1 MNPLMDLQAL
11 SQQVHQRLLDFYGQ
25 PTWRN
30 PLPPVD
36 ELISTILSQ
45 NTNDTNRDRAFE
57 LLRKRFPAWE
67 HVRDADA
74 GSVIEAIRTSG
85 LANQKGPRIQQ
96 VLREI
101 TAERGSLDLDF
112 LSSLPLEEAR
122 AWLMKFKG
130 VGPKTAA
137 IVLLFSL
144 GRPAFPVDTH
154 IYRVTGRLGLRP
166 EKMTVE
172 DAHLLLEGLLPPET
186 YYAAHLNI
194 IRLGREICA
203 ARKPACGACPLAS
216 ICRYAIEAGPKNSLL
231 QIKLF
236 CLLLFQQFFQ
246 PIRID
251 RWVSVFEISQ
261 RFPYSLEWCTH
272 FIPLDDIL
280 LVQGCVCQAPIVH

>member
-1 MNPLMDLQAL
+1 MIDLEILA
-11 SQQVHQRLLDFYGQ
+11 QQVHQRLLEFYGQ

-57 LLRKRFPAWE
+57 SLRQRFQSWE
-67 HVRDADA
+67 AVRDANSE
-74 GSVIEAIRTSG
+74 SVIAAIRPAG

-101 TAERGSLDLDF
+101 TAERGSLDLSF
-112 LSSLPLEEAR
+112 LKDMPLEEAR

-154 IYRVTGRLGLRP
+154 IYRVTGRVGLRP

-172 DAHLLLEGLLPPET
+172 QAHVHLEKLLPPET

-203 ARKPACGACPLAS
+203 ARKPACERCPLRE
-216 ICRYAIEAGPKNSLL
+216 ICNYAKS
-231 QIKLF
+231 
-236 CLLLFQQFFQ
+236 
-246 PIRID
+246 
-251 RWVSVFEISQ
+251 
-261 RFPYSLEWCTH
+261 
-272 FIPLDDIL
+272 LDDQVEI
-280 LVQGCVCQAPIVH
+280 

>member
-1 MNPLMDLQAL
+1 METSRLAGE
-11 SQQVHQRLLDFYGQ
+11 VHARLLAYYEQ

-45 NTNDTNRDRAFE
+45 NTNDLNRDRAFQS
-57 LLRKRFPAWE
+57 LRKKFPTWE
-67 HVRDADA
+67 SVRDGKPEAVVD
-74 GSVIEAIRTSG
+74 AIRMAG

-101 TAERGSLDLDF
+101 SRERGSLGMDF
-112 LSSLPLEEAR
+112 LKDMPLEEAR

-154 IYRVTGRLGLRP
+154 IYRVTGRIGLRP

-172 DAHLLLEGLLPPET
+172 DTHTHLEKLFPPET

-194 IRLGREICA
+194 IRLGREICS
-203 ARKPACGACPLAS
+203 ARKPACERCPLRE
-216 ICRYAIEAGPKNSLL
+216 ICNYAMSLDL
-231 QIKLF
+231 Q
-236 CLLLFQQFFQ
+236 
-246 PIRID
+246 
-251 RWVSVFEISQ
+251 S
-261 RFPYSLEWCTH
+261 
-272 FIPLDDIL
+272 
-280 LVQGCVCQAPIVH
+280 GN

>member
-1 MNPLMDLQAL
+1 MKMSHLA
-11 SQQVHQRLLDFYGQ
+11 SEVHHRLLDFYGQ

-30 PLPPVD
+30 PLPAVD

-45 NTNDTNRDRAFE
+45 NTNDINRDRAYE
-57 LLRKRFPAWE
+57 SLRRHFPAWE
-67 HVRDADA
+67 AVRDAA
-74 GSVIEAIRTSG
+74 PGSVVAAIHLAG

-101 TAERGSLDLDF
+101 TNERGSLELDF
-112 LSSLPLEEAR
+112 LKDMPLEEAR
-122 AWLMKFKG
+122 AWLKKFKG

-154 IYRVTGRLGLRP
+154 IYRVTGRIGLRP

-172 DAHLLLEGLLPPET
+172 DAHLYLEKLFPPET

-203 ARKPACGACPLAS
+203 ARKPACGRCPLRGL
-216 ICRYAIEAGPKNSLL
+216 CNYAM
-231 QIKLF
+231 
-236 CLLLFQQFFQ
+236 
-246 PIRID
+246 
-251 RWVSVFEISQ
+251 
-261 RFPYSLEWCTH
+261 T
-272 FIPLDDIL
+272 LDAQSGI
-280 LVQGCVCQAPIVH
+280 